1 MRKRNFSGHRRRS
14 RCLMS
19 SADPVTSDSTI
30 AEGTSGKDSERHVR
44 LADVA
49 EAARIHGHGSRE
61 HCGALESHR
70 QRYRL
75 CNCNAYRTRPKG
87 HSTKCRSYRPSG
99 WSSKGATDNYTEG
112 DGFQYD
118 LYGMPISTR
127 YGPMARSVNRKK
139 SMIRWK

>member
-1 MRKRNFSGHRRRS
+1 
-14 RCLMS
+14 MS
-19 SADPVTSDSTI
+19 SADHVTNDFTT
-30 AEGTSGKDSERHVR
+30 EEETSGKDSERPVR

-118 LYGMPISTR
+118 LYGMPVLTR
-127 YGPMARSVNRKK
+127 DGPMRWSRNRKK
-139 SMIRWK
+139 SMINWK